1 MDFTTTVKTTYT
13 FNGISVPLGLGV
25 FENQDNSE
33 AIVRI
38 PLSTLNRHG
47 LIAGATGT
55 GKTKTLQML
64 AEQFSRNGV
73 PSILMDLKGD
83 LGGLAIAGDENK
95 KVEERKDKLKENYA
109 FNYEGFPVNFLSLGD
124 DIGLP
129 LKARLE
135 DFGAVLLSKIL
146 NLNNVQTGIIS
157 IVFKYCNDKKLPI
170 KTLQDLKFILNRI
183 CNNNDEIQENY
194 GNVSSASVATIL
206 RNIAE
211 LEEQGGNEF
220 INAPSFDIADFLAF
234 DKSGKGYLSIIR
246 LTKIQDKPS
255 LFSTFILY
263 LLTTIYN
270 TLPEIGDLEKPKLVL
285 FIDEAHLLFDESNK
299 IIESKLESVI
309 KLIRSKGVSIIFC
322 TQTPIDI
329 SPSVLGQLG
338 FKIQHAL
345 RAFTPKD
352 RKAVKLMAENFP
364 VTEFYNLEEDL
375 TTLAIGEA
383 FITVLNE
390 KGVPTPVIKTM
401 LAPPVSRM
409 GILTDEELTACVNKS
424 PLYKKYPKQKESTI
438 EVSKELIAFNKKLE
452 DTKKQLIEKQD
463 KAKEKIKADKVSKSQ
478 QNKKQTK
485 SVVKVNPLMKMFSNM
500 MGVNAY
506 NGINQTINNSV
517 QYYYAK
523 DGQRIG
529 PYSENDIF
537 NFISSGQIH
546 NQTYLW
552 KTGMTGW
559 LLAEQFLEFNL
570 INK

>member
-1 MDFTTTVKTTYT
+1 MDFTTTVNTTYT
-13 FNGISVPLGLGV
+13 FNGISVPLGLGIID
-25 FENQDNSE
+25 NQDNLE
-33 AIVRI
+33 AIIRL
-38 PLSTLNRHG
+38 PLSTLSRHG

-95 KVEERKDKLKENYA
+95 KVEVRKIKLKENYP

-124 DIGLP
+124 DIGLS
-129 LKARLE
+129 LKAQLA
-135 DFGAVLLSKIL
+135 DFGSVLLAKIL

-157 IVFKYCNDKKLPI
+157 IVFKYCTDKKLPI
-170 KTLQDLKFILNRI
+170 KTLQDLKFILTKI
-183 CNNNDEIQENY
+183 CNNDEEIQENY
-194 GNVSSASVATIL
+194 GSVSSASVAIIL
-206 RNIAE
+206 RSIAE
-211 LEEQGGNEF
+211 LEEQGANEF
-220 INAPSFDIADFLAF
+220 INSPSFDIADFMTF
-234 DKSGKGYLSIIR
+234 DKNGKGYLSIIR

-409 GILTDEELTACVNKS
+409 GILTDEELRLCVNKS

-438 EVSKELIAFNKKLE
+438 QVSKELLAFNKKLE
-452 DTKKQLIEKQD
+452 DTKKQLIEKQE

-478 QNKKQTK
+478 QIKKPTK
-485 SVVKVNPLMKMFSNM
+485 SVVKVNPLMNMFSNM

-506 NGINQTINNSV
+506 NGINQTINSSI

>member
-25 FENQDNSE
+25 FENQDSSE

-95 KVEERKDKLKENYA
+95 KVEERKIKLKENYP

-124 DIGLP
+124 DIGLS
-129 LKARLE
+129 LKAQLA
-135 DFGAVLLSKIL
+135 DFGSVLLAKIL

-157 IVFKYCNDKKLPI
+157 IVFKYCNDNKLPI
-170 KTLQDLKFILNRI
+170 KTLHDLKFILTKI
-183 CNNNDEIQENY
+183 CNNDEEIQENY
-194 GNVSSASVATIL
+194 GSVSSASVATIL

-211 LEEQGGNEF
+211 LEEQGANKF
-220 INAPSFDIADFLAF
+220 INSPSFDIADFMMF
-234 DKSGKGYLSIIR
+234 DKNGKGYLSIIR

-329 SPSVLGQLG
+329 SASVLGQLG

-364 VTEFYNLEEDL
+364 VTDFYNLEEDL

-409 GILTDEELTACVNKS
+409 GILTDEELMACVNKS
-424 PLYKKYPKQKESTI
+424 PLNKKYPKQIETNI
-438 EVSKELIAFNKKLE
+438 EVSKELLAFNKKLE
-452 DTKKQLIEKQD
+452 ATKKQLIEKQD
-463 KAKEKIKADKVSKSQ
+463 KAKEKIKADKVSKSKQ
-478 QNKKQTK
+478 IKKPTK
-485 SVVKVNPLMKMFSNM
+485 SPVKVNHLMNMFSNM

-506 NGINQTINNSV
+506 NGINQAINTSV
-517 QYYYAK
+517 QYYYSK

-529 PYSENDIF
+529 PYSEIDIF

-552 KTGMTGW
+552 KTGMTSW
-559 LLAEQFLEFNL
+559 ALAEQFLEFNL

>member
-1 MDFTTTVKTTYT
+1 MDFITTVNNTYT
-13 FNGISVPLGLGV
+13 FNGISVPLGLGI
-25 FENQDNSE
+25 FENQDNLES
-33 AIVRI
+33 IIRL

-95 KVEERKDKLKENYA
+95 KVEERKIKLKENYP
-109 FNYEGFPVNFLSLGD
+109 FNYEGCPVNFLSLGD
-124 DIGLP
+124 DIGLS
-129 LKARLE
+129 LKAQLE
-135 DFGAVLLSKIL
+135 DFGSVLLAKIL

-157 IVFKYCNDKKLPI
+157 ILFKYCTDKKLPI
-170 KTLQDLKFILNRI
+170 KTLQDLKFILTKI
-183 CNNNDEIQENY
+183 CNNDEEIQENY

-211 LEEQGGNEF
+211 LEEQGANEF
-220 INAPSFDIADFLAF
+220 INSPSFDIDDFMMF
-234 DKSGKGYLSIIR
+234 DKNGKGYLSIIR

-255 LFSTFILY
+255 LFSTFIIY

-299 IIESKLESVI
+299 ILESKLESVI

-329 SPSVLGQLG
+329 SASVLGQLG

-364 VTEFYNLEEDL
+364 VTDFYNLEEDL

-452 DTKKQLIEKQD
+452 DTKKQLIEKQE
-463 KAKEKIKADKVSKSQ
+463 KAKEKIKADIVSKSRQ
-478 QNKKQTK
+478 IKKPTK
-485 SVVKVNPLMKMFSNM
+485 SAVKINPIMNMFSNM
-500 MGVNAY
+500 MGMNAN
-506 NGINQTINNSV
+506 NGNNQTAPITV
-517 QYYYAK
+517 QYYFAK

-537 NFISSGQIH
+537 NFITTGQIN

-552 KTGMTGW
+552 KTGMTSW
-559 LLAEQFLEFNL
+559 ALVEQFLEFN
-570 INK
+570 

>member
-1 MDFTTTVKTTYT
+1 MDFTTTVNTTYT
-13 FNGISVPLGLGV
+13 FNGISVPLGIGII
-25 FENQDNSE
+25 ENKDNLE
-33 AIVRI
+33 AIIRL

-83 LGGLAIAGDENK
+83 LCGLAIAGDENK
-95 KVEERKDKLKENYA
+95 KVEERKIKLKENYP

-124 DIGLP
+124 DIGLS
-129 LKARLE
+129 LKAQLE
-135 DFGAVLLSKIL
+135 DFGSVLLAKIL

-170 KTLQDLKFILNRI
+170 KTLHDLKFILTKI
-183 CNNNDEIQENY
+183 CNNDEEIQENY
-194 GNVSSASVATIL
+194 GSVSSASVATIL

-211 LEEQGGNEF
+211 LEEQGANEF
-220 INAPSFDIADFLAF
+220 INSPSFDIADFMMF
-234 DKSGKGYLSIIR
+234 DKNGKGYLSIIR

-409 GILTDEELTACVNKS
+409 GILTDEELMACVNKS
-424 PLYKKYPKQKESTI
+424 PLFKKYPKQKESTI
-438 EVSKELIAFNKKLE
+438 QVSKELLAFNKKLE

-463 KAKEKIKADKVSKSQ
+463 KAKEKIKADKVSKNQ
-478 QNKKQTK
+478 QIKKPTK
-485 SVVKVNPLMKMFSNM
+485 SDVKVNPLMNMFSNM

-506 NGINQTINNSV
+506 NGINQTINTSV

-559 LLAEQFLEFNL
+559 LIAEQFLEFNL

>member
-1 MDFTTTVKTTYT
+1 MDFITTVNTTYT
-13 FNGISVPLGLGV
+13 FNGISVPLGLAII
-25 FENQDNSE
+25 ENQDNLDS
-33 AIVRI
+33 IIRL

-83 LGGLAIAGDENK
+83 LSGLAIAGDENK
-95 KVEERKDKLKENYA
+95 KVEERKIKLKENYP
-109 FNYEGFPVNFLSLGD
+109 FNYEDFPVNFLSLGD
-124 DIGLP
+124 DIGLS
-129 LKARLE
+129 LKAQLA
-135 DFGAVLLSKIL
+135 DFGSVLLAKIL

-157 IVFKYCNDKKLPI
+157 IVFKYCTDKKLPI
-170 KTLQDLKFILNRI
+170 KTLHDLKFILTKI
-183 CNNNDEIQENY
+183 CNNDEEIQENY
-194 GNVSSASVATIL
+194 GSVPSASVATIL

-211 LEEQGGNEF
+211 LEEQGANEF
-220 INAPSFDIADFLAF
+220 IKSPSFDIADFMMF
-234 DKSGKGYLSIIR
+234 DKNGKGYLSIIR

-285 FIDEAHLLFDESNK
+285 FIDEAHLLFDKSNK
-299 IIESKLESVI
+299 TIESKLESVI

-329 SPSVLGQLG
+329 SASVLGQLG

-364 VTEFYNLEEDL
+364 VTNFYNLEEDL

-424 PLYKKYPKQKESTI
+424 PVFKKYPKQKELNI
-438 EVSKELIAFNKKLE
+438 HVSKELIAYGEKLE
-452 DTKKQLIEKQD
+452 NTKKQRIEKQE

-478 QNKKQTK
+478 QIKKPTK
-485 SVVKVNPLMKMFSNM
+485 SDIKLNPLMNMFSNM
-500 MGVNAY
+500 MGMNSF
-506 NGINQTINNSV
+506 NGTNQSINNSV
-517 QYYYAK
+517 QYYYVK

-537 NFISSGQIH
+537 NFISTGQIH

-552 KTGMTGW
+552 KTGMSGW

>member
-1 MDFTTTVKTTYT
+1 MDFTTTVNTTYT
-13 FNGISVPLGLGV
+13 FNGISVPLGIGII
-25 FENQDNSE
+25 ENKDNLE
-33 AIVRI
+33 AIIRL

-83 LGGLAIAGDENK
+83 LCGLAIAGDENK
-95 KVEERKDKLKENYA
+95 KVEERKIKLKENYP

-124 DIGLP
+124 DIGLS
-129 LKARLE
+129 LKAQLE
-135 DFGAVLLSKIL
+135 DFGSVLLAKIL

-170 KTLQDLKFILNRI
+170 KTLHDLKFILTKI
-183 CNNNDEIQENY
+183 CNNDEEIQENY
-194 GNVSSASVATIL
+194 GSVSSASVATIL

-211 LEEQGGNEF
+211 LEEQGANEF
-220 INAPSFDIADFLAF
+220 INSPSFDIADFMMF
-234 DKSGKGYLSIIR
+234 DKNGKGYLSIIR

-299 IIESKLESVI
+299 II
-309 KLIRSKGVSIIFC
+309 
-322 TQTPIDI
+322 
-329 SPSVLGQLG
+329 G

-409 GILTDEELTACVNKS
+409 GILTDEELMLCVNKS
-424 PLYKKYPKQKESTI
+424 PLFKKYPKQKTSTI
-438 EVSKELIAFNKKLE
+438 LASKELIAFNEKLE
-452 DTKKQLIEKQD
+452 GAKKQLIEKQE
-463 KAKEKIKADKVSKSQ
+463 KTKEKIKADKVLKSQ
-478 QNKKQTK
+478 QIKKPTK
-485 SVVKVNPLMKMFSNM
+485 SDVKVNPLMNMFSKM

-506 NGINQTINNSV
+506 NGINQTINTSV

-529 PYSENDIF
+529 PYSENDIL

-559 LLAEQFLEFNL
+559 LIAEQFLEFNL

>member
-1 MDFTTTVKTTYT
+1 MDFTTTVNTTYT
-13 FNGISVPLGLGV
+13 FNGISVPLGIGII
-25 FENQDNSE
+25 ENKDNLE
-33 AIVRI
+33 AIIRL

-83 LGGLAIAGDENK
+83 LCGLAIAGDENK
-95 KVEERKDKLKENYA
+95 KVEERKIKLKENYP

-124 DIGLP
+124 DIGLS
-129 LKARLE
+129 LKAQLE
-135 DFGAVLLSKIL
+135 DFGSVLLAKIL

-170 KTLQDLKFILNRI
+170 KTLHDLKFILTKI
-183 CNNNDEIQENY
+183 CNNDEEIQENY
-194 GNVSSASVATIL
+194 GSVSSASVATIL

-211 LEEQGGNEF
+211 LEEQGANEF
-220 INAPSFDIADFLAF
+220 INSPSFDIDDFMMF
-234 DKSGKGYLSIIR
+234 DKNGKGYLSIIR

-270 TLPEIGDLEKPKLVL
+270 TLPEIG
-285 FIDEAHLLFDESNK
+285 
-299 IIESKLESVI
+299 
-309 KLIRSKGVSIIFC
+309 
-322 TQTPIDI
+322 
-329 SPSVLGQLG
+329 
-338 FKIQHAL
+338 
-345 RAFTPKD
+345 
-352 RKAVKLMAENFP
+352 
-364 VTEFYNLEEDL
+364 
-375 TTLAIGEA
+375 EA

-409 GILTDEELTACVNKS
+409 GILTDEELMACVNKS
-424 PLYKKYPKQKESTI
+424 PLFKKYPKQKESTI
-438 EVSKELIAFNKKLE
+438 QVSKELLAFNKKLE
-452 DTKKQLIEKQD
+452 DAKKQLIEKQE

-485 SVVKVNPLMKMFSNM
+485 SVVKVNPLMNMFSNM

-506 NGINQTINNSV
+506 NGINQTINSSV

-523 DGQRIG
+523 DGQKIG